1 MIYEYTLD
9 GFHCSGCGE
18 RVVRDVKRLPF
29 VSDAE
34 INLATG
40 RLRIT
45 AESPDADLLNTVQ
58 RIVGST
64 GHGVIA
70 KAYNPAAKRLVLGR
84 PSEKRAQSIGAEHRS
99 GTSGAA
105 DVSDMGRKVNAAGEV
120 NAANEGDSA
129 LNNKA
134 VATEADE
141 MLRERKNEKNE
152 TMKNES
158 AVQSV
163 TNGESAAAHE
173 HNDGHVHAHD
183 AESGGHFHEHYDAH
197 EHEYSHGHSDAHE
210 HEHSHEHDH
219 GGSSSSFYITLAS
232 ALALFVAG
240 FAVGAFV
247 KGSLGETASAV
258 LMVLSA
264 VIAGRRTAIEGVRGL
279 IHRDIDES
287 LLMTIAVVA
296 ACAIGEF
303 TEAAM
308 VMILSFIGN
317 RVESAAARRS
327 RKSIEKL
334 TEIRP
339 DTARLSDGS
348 VVSADDV
355 KVGDELIV
363 RPFERVPVDCTV
375 VSGASDIDAS
385 AITGESVPIA
395 AAVGTALMSGMVNGE
410 GLLHVAATAEA
421 DESAA
426 ARIIRLV
433 EDSTAAKGS
442 SERFIT
448 RFAKIYTP
456 AVIGVCVLV
465 AVLPPLFGGSF
476 SEWIY
481 KALAILVASCPCALV
496 ISVPLAFFA
505 GVGAASKKGVL
516 IKGGKY
522 VEKLAKVDAA
532 AFDKTGTVT
541 DGTLAVENVYTVGGA
556 ERSNVLDAARIAEF
570 NSVHPIARAAV
581 AASDCAVPNGSYTE
595 LPARGIVYEGAQ
607 TIVCGSAALL
617 QSRGIDT
624 AELPECRIY
633 VAVDGRLIG
642 GMTFADRARDNAA
655 QVMSE
660 LRSLG
665 VDKLTLLTG
674 DNADSAERI
683 AAAVGINRVAAGLLP
698 EDKVTR
704 VAALREQSNGV
715 VFVGDG
721 INDAPVLAA
730 ADVGFAMGLGTDA
743 AIEAADAVLTGD
755 SLAALPDA
763 VKISRKTMRA
773 VRFNIAFP
781 LAVKLV
787 VMATALI
794 YPIMWLAVAA
804 DVVVMMITVLN
815 SARLVR

>member
-9 GFHCSGCGE
+9 GLHCSGCGE

-70 KAYNPAAKRLVLGR
+70 KAYNSAAKRLVLGR
-84 PSEKRAQSIGAEHRS
+84 PSENSEQS
-99 GTSGAA
+99 A
-105 DVSDMGRKVNAAGEV
+105 DASDMGRRANAASEV
-120 NAANEGDSA
+120 SAANEGASA
-129 LNNKA
+129 LNNNGT
-134 VATEADE
+134 VAAEVGE
-141 MLRERKNEKNE
+141 MLCERKNEKNE
-152 TMKNES
+152 TMKNEN
-158 AVQSV
+158 AEQSV

-183 AESGGHFHEHYDAH
+183 AENGAHSHEYTDAH
-197 EHEYSHGHSDAHE
+197 EHAHS
-210 HEHSHEHDH
+210 HEHSHEHEH
-219 GGSSSSFYITLAS
+219 GGSAASFYITLAL
-232 ALALFVAG
+232 ALTLFVAG
-240 FAVGAFV
+240 FAVSTFV
-247 KGSLGETASAV
+247 KGTLGETASAV

-264 VIAGRRTAIEGVRGL
+264 VIAGWRTAIEGVRGL

-287 LLMTIAVVA
+287 LLMTVAVVA

-339 DTARLSDGS
+339 DTARLADGS

-355 KVGDELIV
+355 KVGDELMV

-410 GLLHVAATAEA
+410 GLLHVTATAEA

-433 EDSTAAKGS
+433 ENSTAAKGS

-456 AVIGVCVLV
+456 VVIGVCVLV

-476 SEWIY
+476 SEWMY

-532 AFDKTGTVT
+532 AFDKTGTIT
-541 DGTLAVENVYTVGGA
+541 DGTLTVENVYTVGGA

-570 NSVHPIARAAV
+570 NSAHPIARAAV
-581 AASDCAVPNGSYTE
+581 AASDCAVPEGSYTE

-607 TIVCGSAALL
+607 TIICGSAALL

-674 DNADSAERI
+674 DNADSAERT

-763 VKISRKTMRA
+763 IRISRKTMRA

-781 LAVKLV
+781 LAVKLA
-787 VMATALI
+787 VMATALV

>member
-9 GFHCSGCGE
+9 GLHCSGCGE

-70 KAYNPAAKRLVLGR
+70 KAYNSAAKRLVLGR
-84 PSEKRAQSIGAEHRS
+84 PSENSEQS
-99 GTSGAA
+99 A
-105 DVSDMGRKVNAAGEV
+105 DASDMGRRANAASEV
-120 NAANEGDSA
+120 SAANEGASA
-129 LNNKA
+129 LNNNGT
-134 VATEADE
+134 VAAEVGE
-141 MLRERKNEKNE
+141 MLCERKNEKNE
-152 TMKNES
+152 TMKNEN
-158 AVQSV
+158 AEQSV

-183 AESGGHFHEHYDAH
+183 AENGGHFHEHSSAN
-197 EHEYSHGHSDAHE
+197 EHGHGHSDAHE

-219 GGSSSSFYITLAS
+219 GGSSSSFYITLALS
-232 ALALFVAG
+232 LALFVAG
-240 FAVGAFV
+240 FAVSTFV
-247 KGSLGETASAV
+247 KGTLGETASAV

-264 VIAGRRTAIEGVRGL
+264 VIAGWRTAIEGVRGL

-287 LLMTIAVVA
+287 LLMTVAVVA

-339 DTARLSDGS
+339 DTARLADGS
-348 VVSADDV
+348 VISADDV

-410 GLLHVAATAEA
+410 GLLHVTATAEA

-433 EDSTAAKGS
+433 ENSTAAKGS

-456 AVIGVCVLV
+456 VVIGVCVLV

-476 SEWIY
+476 SEWMY

-522 VEKLAKVDAA
+522 VEKLAKADAA
-532 AFDKTGTVT
+532 AFDKTGTIT
-541 DGTLAVENVYTVGGA
+541 DGTLTVENVYTVGGA

-570 NSVHPIARAAV
+570 NSAHPIARAAV
-581 AASDCAVPNGSYTE
+581 AASDCAVPEGIYTE

-674 DNADSAERI
+674 DNADSAERT

-763 VKISRKTMRA
+763 IKISRKTMRA

-781 LAVKLV
+781 LAVKLA

>member
-9 GFHCSGCGE
+9 GLHCSGCGE

-70 KAYNPAAKRLVLGR
+70 KAYNSAAKRLVLGR
-84 PSEKRAQSIGAEHRS
+84 PSENSEQS
-99 GTSGAA
+99 A
-105 DVSDMGRKVNAAGEV
+105 DASDMGRRANAASEV
-120 NAANEGDSA
+120 SAANEGASA
-129 LNNKA
+129 LNNNGT
-134 VATEADE
+134 VAAEVGE
-141 MLRERKNEKNE
+141 MLCERKNEKNE
-152 TMKNES
+152 TMKNEN
-158 AVQSV
+158 AEQSV

-183 AESGGHFHEHYDAH
+183 AENGGHFHEHSSVN
-197 EHEYSHGHSDAHE
+197 EHGHGHSDAHE

-219 GGSSSSFYITLAS
+219 GGSSSSFYITLALS
-232 ALALFVAG
+232 LALFVAG
-240 FAVGAFV
+240 FAVSTFV
-247 KGSLGETASAV
+247 KGTLGETASAV

-264 VIAGRRTAIEGVRGL
+264 VIAGWRTAIEGVRGL

-287 LLMTIAVVA
+287 LLMTVAVVA

-339 DTARLSDGS
+339 DTARLADGS
-348 VVSADDV
+348 VISADDV

-410 GLLHVAATAEA
+410 GLLHVTATAEA

-433 EDSTAAKGS
+433 ENSTAAKGS

-456 AVIGVCVLV
+456 VVIGVCVLV

-476 SEWIY
+476 SEWMY

-532 AFDKTGTVT
+532 AFDKTGTIT
-541 DGTLAVENVYTVGGA
+541 DGTLTVENVYTVGGA

-570 NSVHPIARAAV
+570 NSAHPIARAAV
-581 AASDCAVPNGSYTE
+581 AASDCAVPEGSYTE

-674 DNADSAERI
+674 DNADSAERT

-763 VKISRKTMRA
+763 IKISRKTMRA

-781 LAVKLV
+781 LAVKLA

>member
-70 KAYNPAAKRLVLGR
+70 KAYNSAARRLVLGR
-84 PSEKRAQSIGAEHRS
+84 PSENSAQS
-99 GTSGAA
+99 A
-105 DVSDMGRKVNAAGEV
+105 DASDMGRRANAAREV
-120 NAANEGDSA
+120 SAANEGASA
-129 LNNKA
+129 LNNNGT
-134 VATEADE
+134 VAAEVGE
-141 MLRERKNEKNE
+141 MLCERKNENAE
-152 TMKNES
+152 
-158 AVQSV
+158 QSV
-163 TNGESAAAHE
+163 TDGESAAAHE
-173 HNDGHVHAHD
+173 HKDGHVSAHA
-183 AESGGHFHEHYDAH
+183 AESGAHSHEYTDAH
-197 EHEYSHGHSDAHE
+197 EHAHS
-210 HEHSHEHDH
+210 HEHSHEHEH
-219 GGSSSSFYITLAS
+219 GGSAASFYITLAL
-232 ALALFVAG
+232 ALTLFVAG
-240 FAVGAFV
+240 FAVSTFV
-247 KGSLGETASAV
+247 KGTLGETASAV

-264 VIAGRRTAIEGVRGL
+264 VIAGWRTAIEGVRGL

-287 LLMTIAVVA
+287 LLMTVAVVA

-339 DTARLSDGS
+339 DTARLADGS

-355 KVGDELIV
+355 KVGDELMV

-395 AAVGTALMSGMVNGE
+395 AAVGTTLMSGMVNGE
-410 GLLHVAATAEA
+410 GLLHVTATAEA

-433 EDSTAAKGS
+433 ENSTAAKGS

-456 AVIGVCVLV
+456 VVIGVCVLV

-476 SEWIY
+476 SEWMY

-532 AFDKTGTVT
+532 AFDKTGTIT

-570 NSVHPIARAAV
+570 NSAHPIARAAV
-581 AASDCAVPNGSYTE
+581 AASDCAVPEGSYTE

-607 TIVCGSAALL
+607 TIICGSAALL

-624 AELPECRIY
+624 SELPECRIY

-674 DNADSAERI
+674 DNADSAERT
-683 AAAVGINRVAAGLLP
+683 AATVGINRVAAGLLP

-763 VKISRKTMRA
+763 IRISRKTMRA

-781 LAVKLV
+781 LAVKLA
-787 VMATALI
+787 VMATALV

>member
-9 GFHCSGCGE
+9 GLHCSGCGE

-70 KAYNPAAKRLVLGR
+70 KAYNSAAKRLVLGR
-84 PSEKRAQSIGAEHRS
+84 PSENSEQS
-99 GTSGAA
+99 A
-105 DVSDMGRKVNAAGEV
+105 DASDMGRRANAASEV
-120 NAANEGDSA
+120 SAANEGASA
-129 LNNKA
+129 LNNNGT
-134 VATEADE
+134 VAAEVGE
-141 MLRERKNEKNE
+141 MLCERKNEKNE
-152 TMKNES
+152 TMKNEN
-158 AVQSV
+158 AEQSV

-183 AESGGHFHEHYDAH
+183 AENGGHFHEHSSAN
-197 EHEYSHGHSDAHE
+197 EHGHGHSDAHE

-219 GGSSSSFYITLAS
+219 GGSSSSFYITLALS
-232 ALALFVAG
+232 LALFVAG
-240 FAVGAFV
+240 FAVSTFV
-247 KGSLGETASAV
+247 KGTLGETASAV

-264 VIAGRRTAIEGVRGL
+264 VIAGWRTAIEGVRGL

-287 LLMTIAVVA
+287 LLMTVAVVA

-339 DTARLSDGS
+339 DTARLADGS
-348 VVSADDV
+348 VISADDV

-410 GLLHVAATAEA
+410 GLLHVTATAEA

-433 EDSTAAKGS
+433 ENSTAAKGS

-456 AVIGVCVLV
+456 VVIGVCVLV

-476 SEWIY
+476 SEWMY

-522 VEKLAKVDAA
+522 VEKLAKADAA
-532 AFDKTGTVT
+532 AFDKTGTIT
-541 DGTLAVENVYTVGGA
+541 DGTLTVENVYTVGGA

-570 NSVHPIARAAV
+570 NSAHPIARAAV
-581 AASDCAVPNGSYTE
+581 AASDCAVPEGSYTE

-674 DNADSAERI
+674 DNADSAERT

-763 VKISRKTMRA
+763 IKISRKTMRA
-773 VRFNIAFP
+773 VRLNIAFP
-781 LAVKLV
+781 LAVKLA

>member
-9 GFHCSGCGE
+9 GLHCSGCGE

-70 KAYNPAAKRLVLGR
+70 KAYNSAAKRLVLGR
-84 PSEKRAQSIGAEHRS
+84 PSENSEQS
-99 GTSGAA
+99 A
-105 DVSDMGRKVNAAGEV
+105 DASDMGRRANAASEV
-120 NAANEGDSA
+120 SAANEGASA
-129 LNNKA
+129 LNNNGT
-134 VATEADE
+134 VAAEVGE
-141 MLRERKNEKNE
+141 MLCERKNEKNE
-152 TMKNES
+152 TMKNEN
-158 AVQSV
+158 AEQSV

-183 AESGGHFHEHYDAH
+183 AENGGHFHEHSSAN
-197 EHEYSHGHSDAHE
+197 EHGHGHSDAHE

-219 GGSSSSFYITLAS
+219 GGSSASFYITLALS
-232 ALALFVAG
+232 LALFVAG
-240 FAVGAFV
+240 FAVSTFV
-247 KGSLGETASAV
+247 KGTLGETASAV

-264 VIAGRRTAIEGVRGL
+264 VIAGWRTAIEGVRGL

-287 LLMTIAVVA
+287 LLMTVAVVA

-339 DTARLSDGS
+339 DTARLADGS

-410 GLLHVAATAEA
+410 GLLHVTATAEA

-433 EDSTAAKGS
+433 ENSTAAKGS

-456 AVIGVCVLV
+456 VVIGVCVLV

-476 SEWIY
+476 SEWMY

-532 AFDKTGTVT
+532 AFDKTGTIT
-541 DGTLAVENVYTVGGA
+541 DGTLTVENVYTVGGA

-570 NSVHPIARAAV
+570 NSAHPIARAAV
-581 AASDCAVPNGSYTE
+581 AASDCAVPEGSYTE

-674 DNADSAERI
+674 DNADSAERT
-683 AAAVGINRVAAGLLP
+683 AAAVGINRVAAGQLP

-763 VKISRKTMRA
+763 IKISRKTMRA

-781 LAVKLV
+781 LAVKLA

>member
-70 KAYNPAAKRLVLGR
+70 KAYNSAAKRLVLGR
-84 PSEKRAQSIGAEHRS
+84 PSENSAQS
-99 GTSGAA
+99 A
-105 DVSDMGRKVNAAGEV
+105 DAYDMGRRANAASEV
-120 NAANEGDSA
+120 SAANEGASA
-129 LNNKA
+129 LNNNGT
-134 VATEADE
+134 VAAEVGE
-141 MLRERKNEKNE
+141 MLCERKNEKNE
-152 TMKNES
+152 TMKNEN
-158 AVQSV
+158 AEQSV
-163 TNGESAAAHE
+163 TDGESAAAHE
-173 HNDGHVHAHD
+173 HKDGHVSAHA
-183 AESGGHFHEHYDAH
+183 AESGAHSHEYTDAH
-197 EHEYSHGHSDAHE
+197 EHAHS
-210 HEHSHEHDH
+210 HEHSHEHEH
-219 GGSSSSFYITLAS
+219 GGSAASFYITLAL
-232 ALALFVAG
+232 ALTLFVAG
-240 FAVGAFV
+240 FAVSTFV
-247 KGSLGETASAV
+247 KGTLGETASAV

-264 VIAGRRTAIEGVRGL
+264 VIAGWRTAIEGVRGL

-287 LLMTIAVVA
+287 LLMTVAVVA

-339 DTARLSDGS
+339 DTARLADGS

-355 KVGDELIV
+355 KVGDELMV

-410 GLLHVAATAEA
+410 GLLHVTATAEA

-433 EDSTAAKGS
+433 ENSTAAKGS

-456 AVIGVCVLV
+456 VVIGVCVLV

-476 SEWIY
+476 SEWMY

-532 AFDKTGTVT
+532 AFDKTGTIT
-541 DGTLAVENVYTVGGA
+541 DGTLTVENVYTVGGA

-570 NSVHPIARAAV
+570 NSAHPIARAAV
-581 AASDCAVPNGSYTE
+581 AASDCAVPEGSYTE

-607 TIVCGSAALL
+607 TIICGSAALL

-674 DNADSAERI
+674 DNADSAERT

-763 VKISRKTMRA
+763 IKISRKTMRA

-781 LAVKLV
+781 LAVKLA
-787 VMATALI
+787 VMATALV

>member
-9 GFHCSGCGE
+9 GLHCSGCGE

-70 KAYNPAAKRLVLGR
+70 KAYNSAAKRLLVCR
-84 PSEKRAQSIGAEHRS
+84 TVENSEQSAGA
-99 GTSGAA
+99 
-105 DVSDMGRKVNAAGEV
+105 SDMGRRANAASEV
-120 NAANEGDSA
+120 SAANEGASA
-129 LNNKA
+129 LNNNGT
-134 VATEADE
+134 VAAEVGE
-141 MLRERKNEKNE
+141 MLCERKNENAE
-152 TMKNES
+152 
-158 AVQSV
+158 QSV

-183 AESGGHFHEHYDAH
+183 AENGGHFHEHSYAH
-197 EHEYSHGHSDAHE
+197 EHGHGHSDAHE
-210 HEHSHEHDH
+210 HEHSHEHSDAHEHEHEHDH
-219 GGSSSSFYITLAS
+219 GGSSSSFYITLALS
-232 ALALFVAG
+232 LALFVAG
-240 FAVGAFV
+240 FAVSTFV
-247 KGSLGETASAV
+247 KGTLGETASAV

-264 VIAGRRTAIEGVRGL
+264 VIAGWRTAIEGVRGL

-287 LLMTIAVVA
+287 LLMTVAVVA

-339 DTARLSDGS
+339 DTARLADGS

-410 GLLHVAATAEA
+410 GLLHVTATAEA

-433 EDSTAAKGS
+433 ENSTAAKGS

-456 AVIGVCVLV
+456 VVIGVCVLV

-476 SEWIY
+476 SEWMY

-532 AFDKTGTVT
+532 AFDKTGTIT
-541 DGTLAVENVYTVGGA
+541 DGTLTVENVYTVGGA

-570 NSVHPIARAAV
+570 NSAHPTARAAGHRRRERLCRAGGQLHR
-581 AASDCAVPNGSYTE
+581 AAG
-595 LPARGIVYEGAQ
+595 ARNSLRWRADY
-607 TIVCGSAALL
+607 
-617 QSRGIDT
+617 
-624 AELPECRIY
+624 
-633 VAVDGRLIG
+633 RLRFG
-642 GMTFADRARDNAA
+642 G
-655 QVMSE
+655 
-660 LRSLG
+660 
-665 VDKLTLLTG
+665 
-674 DNADSAERI
+674 
-683 AAAVGINRVAAGLLP
+683 AAAKPRNRHCGIARVSH
-698 EDKVTR
+698 
-704 VAALREQSNGV
+704 LRCGRRPSYRRH
-715 VFVGDG
+715 DLCR
-721 INDAPVLAA
+721 P
-730 ADVGFAMGLGTDA
+730 
-743 AIEAADAVLTGD
+743 
-755 SLAALPDA
+755 
-763 VKISRKTMRA
+763 RA
-773 VRFNIAFP
+773 
-781 LAVKLV
+781 
-787 VMATALI
+787 
-794 YPIMWLAVAA
+794 
-804 DVVVMMITVLN
+804 
-815 SARLVR
+815 

>member
-9 GFHCSGCGE
+9 GLHCSGCGE

-70 KAYNPAAKRLVLGR
+70 KAYNSAAKRLVLGR
-84 PSEKRAQSIGAEHRS
+84 PSENSEQS
-99 GTSGAA
+99 A
-105 DVSDMGRKVNAAGEV
+105 DASDMGRRANAASEV
-120 NAANEGDSA
+120 SAANEGASA
-129 LNNKA
+129 LNNNGT
-134 VATEADE
+134 VAAEVGE
-141 MLRERKNEKNE
+141 MLCERKNEKNE
-152 TMKNES
+152 TMKNEN
-158 AVQSV
+158 AEQSV

-183 AESGGHFHEHYDAH
+183 AENGGHLHEHSSAH
-197 EHEYSHGHSDAHE
+197 EHGHGHSDAHE

-219 GGSSSSFYITLAS
+219 GGSSSSFYITLALS
-232 ALALFVAG
+232 LALFVAG
-240 FAVGAFV
+240 FAVSTFV
-247 KGSLGETASAV
+247 KGTLGETASAV

-264 VIAGRRTAIEGVRGL
+264 VIAGWRTAIEGVRGL

-287 LLMTIAVVA
+287 LLMTVAVVA

-339 DTARLSDGS
+339 DTARLADGS

-410 GLLHVAATAEA
+410 GLLHVTATAEA

-433 EDSTAAKGS
+433 ENSTAAKGS

-456 AVIGVCVLV
+456 VVIGVCVLV

-476 SEWIY
+476 SEWMY

-532 AFDKTGTVT
+532 AFDKTGTIT
-541 DGTLAVENVYTVGGA
+541 DGTLTVENVYTVGGA

-570 NSVHPIARAAV
+570 NSAHPIARAAV
-581 AASDCAVPNGSYTE
+581 AASDCAVPEGSYTE

-674 DNADSAERI
+674 DNADSAERT

-763 VKISRKTMRA
+763 IRISRKTMRA

-781 LAVKLV
+781 LAVKLA

>member
-9 GFHCSGCGE
+9 GLHCSGCGE

-70 KAYNPAAKRLVLGR
+70 KAYNSAAKRLVLGR
-84 PSEKRAQSIGAEHRS
+84 PSENSEQS
-99 GTSGAA
+99 A
-105 DVSDMGRKVNAAGEV
+105 DASDMGRRANAASEV
-120 NAANEGDSA
+120 SAANEGASA
-129 LNNKA
+129 LNNNGT
-134 VATEADE
+134 VAAEVGE
-141 MLRERKNEKNE
+141 MLCERKNEKNE
-152 TMKNES
+152 TMKNEN
-158 AVQSV
+158 AEQSV

-183 AESGGHFHEHYDAH
+183 AENGGHFHEHSSAN
-197 EHEYSHGHSDAHE
+197 EHGHGHSDAHE
-210 HEHSHEHDH
+210 HEHSHGHSDAHEHSHEHDH
-219 GGSSSSFYITLAS
+219 GGSSSSFYITLALS
-232 ALALFVAG
+232 LALFVAG
-240 FAVGAFV
+240 FAVSTFV
-247 KGSLGETASAV
+247 KGTLGETASAV

-264 VIAGRRTAIEGVRGL
+264 VIAGWRTAIEGVRGL

-287 LLMTIAVVA
+287 LLMTVAVVA

-339 DTARLSDGS
+339 DTARLADGS

-410 GLLHVAATAEA
+410 GLLHVTATAEA

-433 EDSTAAKGS
+433 ENSTAAKGS

-456 AVIGVCVLV
+456 VVIGVCVLV

-476 SEWIY
+476 SEWMY

-532 AFDKTGTVT
+532 AFDKTGTIT
-541 DGTLAVENVYTVGGA
+541 DGTLTVENVYTVGGA

-570 NSVHPIARAAV
+570 NSAHPIARAAV
-581 AASDCAVPNGSYTE
+581 AASDCAVPEGIYTE

-674 DNADSAERI
+674 DNADSAERT

-763 VKISRKTMRA
+763 IKISRKTMRA

-781 LAVKLV
+781 LAVKLA
-787 VMATALI
+787 VMATALV